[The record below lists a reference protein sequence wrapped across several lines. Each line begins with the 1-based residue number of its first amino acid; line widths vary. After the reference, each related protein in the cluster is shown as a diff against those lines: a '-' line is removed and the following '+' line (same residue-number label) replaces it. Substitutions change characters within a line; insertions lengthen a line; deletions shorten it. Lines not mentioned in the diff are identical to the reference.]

1 MMRHFIPFL
10 LLVCFVAC
18 MAQGSAEPQV
28 ARPSPARVP
37 EPDSTIAIR
46 FAPPQGFT
54 RVPVEAKSFGA
65 YLRGLPLKPEGAQVH
80 LFDGSLKRWQGAQ
93 AAVID
98 MSVGKR
104 DLQQC
109 ADAIMR
115 LRAEHL
121 FAQDR
126 KPEIAFHFTSGF
138 HAPFAQWMEGE
149 RIRVNG
155 NRCSWAATGVR
166 GATHDDLLNYLQV
179 VFTYASTRSIGKDL
193 LDAIPWRMR
202 PVDLRTNAGIPETPP
217 EEVPVWRA
225 PVIAGDVF
233 VQAAHPGHA
242 VIVVDV
248 AENRAGEQ
256 IFLLAQSYM
265 PAQEIHV
272 LKNLEDAALSPW
284 FKLNDGDEL
293 VTPEWTFRWEQRK
306 RW

>member
-1 MMRHFIPFL
+1 MMRHFSPFL

-115 LRAEHL
+115 LWAEHL
-121 FAQDR
+121 FAQGRIDD
-126 KPEIAFHFTSGF
+126 IHFHFTNGFLAEFTRWANGDRIKVSGNTC
-138 HAPFAQWMEGE
+138 QWKLKEG
-149 RIRVNG
+149 R
-155 NRCSWAATGVR
+155 TGT
-166 GATHDDLLNYLQV
+166 THENLLSYLQQ
-179 VFTYASTRSIGKDL
+179 VFTYAGTLSLSKELRDAHDL
-193 LDAIPWRMR
+193 PLEP
-202 PVDLRTNAGIPETPP
+202 
-217 EEVPVWRA
+217 
-225 PVIAGDVF
+225 GDVF
-233 VQAAHPGHA
+233 IHGGSPGHA
-242 VIVVDV
+242 MIVVDV
-248 AENRAGEQ
+248 ARDARGRTA
-256 IFLLAQSYM
+256 FLLAQSYM
-265 PAQEIHV
+265 PAQDIHV
-272 LKNLEDAALSPW
+272 VKNLVRPELGAW
-284 FKLNDGDEL
+284 FIQDDGNDL
-293 VTPEWTFRWEQRK
+293 ITPEWTFGWNERK